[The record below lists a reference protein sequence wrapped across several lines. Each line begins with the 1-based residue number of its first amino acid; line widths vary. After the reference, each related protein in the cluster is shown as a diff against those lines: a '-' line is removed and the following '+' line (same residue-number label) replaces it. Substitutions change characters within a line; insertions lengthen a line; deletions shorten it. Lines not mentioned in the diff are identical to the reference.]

1 MRESKIN
8 WIDIPTWDRAMHY
21 QVFRNIPQP
30 QYCVTFELD
39 ITQFLPRIRK
49 KGYSFTF
56 SMVYAVTL
64 CASRWKLSGAGSW
77 MGSLLSLIQSTPRSH
92 I

>member
-49 KGYSFTF
+49 KGTHLPFPWY
-56 SMVYAVTL
+56 MPLPGVPA
-64 CASRWKLSGAGSW
+64 RWKLSGAGSW